1 MATHVDT
8 DTLAI
13 LGRASTNGHV
23 LHLTDGLDRK
33 AYARVAKVIELA
45 GGRWDKKAKA
55 HLFDEMTAEDALE
68 QVLLTGQIVD
78 ERQELGAFYTPP
90 HIAAQVIATADLKAG
105 MAVLEPSAGRGA
117 LAAPA
122 FLLGCFVDCVEIDPK
137 SVKILCSIAFRHVV
151 PGDFLAMRPK
161 PAYDSVVMNPPFARQ
176 QDVAHVRHA
185 ARFLKPGGRL
195 VAITSAGVLFRTDRR
210 TELLKRLVAAGD
222 GTMAALPD
230 DSFASA
236 GTKVRTAMVAFTAT
250 PALLALLAEG

>member
-1 MATHVDT
+1 MATHVDP

-13 LGRASTNGHV
+13 LGRADMNGHV
-23 LHLTDGLDRK
+23 LKLTDDLERQ
-33 AYARVAKVIELA
+33 AYAKVRKVIELV
-45 GGRWDKKAKA
+45 GGRWNKKAGA
-55 HLFDEMTAEDALE
+55 HLFAEVLAQDALE
-68 QVLLTGQIVD
+68 QVLLTGQVVD

-90 HIAAQVIATADLKAG
+90 HIAAQVIAAADLKAG
-105 MAVLEPSAGRGA
+105 MTVLEPSAGRGA

-122 FLLGCFVDCVEIDPK
+122 YLLGCLVDCVEIDPK
-137 SVKILCSIAFRHVV
+137 SVKLLCSIAFRRVV

-161 PAYDSVVMNPPFARQ
+161 PAYDRVVMNPPFARQ

-222 GTMAALPD
+222 GTAEALPD

-236 GTKVRTAMVAFTAT
+236 GTKVRTALVALTAT
-250 PALLALLAEG
+250 PALITALQEP